1 MRPMSGVP
9 TRALHDKLMAGLAAS
24 PRKDAARLLPAGKA
38 LDVDSFERRVL
49 GAERRLV
56 RAGTISGRQVA
67 EPDSGQ
73 LVLLS
78 CRNIDAYLVAIA
90 TLWKRGFVPLLA
102 DADLPREE
110 IARLVRVFRPG
121 FCLFDRRVDP
131 EGGDTESLG
140 DSLAGLHSWI
150 PPRRGG
156 KPDDGRDGTRLD
168 GRPGAA
174 IVRLTSGSTGR
185 PRGIVVTADQL
196 LADADQIA
204 RTVGIRPNDTL
215 VTAIPL
221 GHAFGFT
228 HILMMLVLQGTR
240 PLLLEQPLPAIL
252 VEALSSPGP
261 LVMPATPYLFQLLLQ
276 SAGRK
281 SFKGLRL
288 CLSAGAPLPEELSRA
303 FKERF
308 GLPLRTFYGASECGG
323 ISYDRS
329 REGVV
334 PDGCVGTPLEGV
346 EVTLR
351 PERGHEEGTGR
362 VCVRS
367 AAVSECYLPA
377 EGTDL
382 EPGRFLTSDLGRI
395 EEGGL
400 IRILGRVDRM
410 INVGGRKVNPAEVE
424 AVLRAV
430 PGVRQAVVV
439 GVPDRNRGQAICAC
453 VVAARSLTREA
464 LMAACGLRLASYKM
478 PRHIELLDRIP
489 TNARGKTEYRAL
501 VSSVPPLRPRPP
513 RPTLHRS

>member
-1 MRPMSGVP
+1 M
-9 TRALHDKLMAGLAAS
+9 TGLAAS
-24 PRKDAARLLPAGKA
+24 PRRDAARFLPAGRA
-38 LDVDSFERRVL
+38 FDVDSFERLVL

-56 RAGTISGRQVA
+56 RAGTASGRQVA

-102 DADLPREE
+102 DADLAREE
-110 IARLVRVFRPG
+110 VSRLVRAFRPG

-131 EGGDTESLG
+131 EGGETEPLG
-140 DSLAGLHSWI
+140 DSLPGLHAWI
-150 PPRRGG
+150 PPRRGAR
-156 KPDDGRDGTRLD
+156 PDDGRDGARPD

-174 IVRLTSGSTGR
+174 IVRLTSGTTGR

-196 LADADQIA
+196 LADAEHIA

-221 GHAFGFT
+221 GHAYGFT
-228 HILMMLVLQGTR
+228 HVLMMLVLQGTR
-240 PLLLEQPLPAIL
+240 PILLEQPLPALL

-288 CLSAGAPLPEELSRA
+288 CVSAGALLPEELSRA

-329 REGVV
+329 REGIVG
-334 PDGCVGTPLEGV
+334 DGWVGTPLDGV
-346 EVTLR
+346 EVTVR

-367 AAVSECYLPA
+367 AAVAECYYP
-377 EGTDL
+377 EDGTDL

-395 EEGGL
+395 DAEGR
-400 IRILGRVDRM
+400 IRIVGRVDRM

-424 AVLRAV
+424 SVLRAV
-430 PGVRQAVVV
+430 PGVRQAVVL
-439 GVPDRNRGQAICAC
+439 GVPDRHRGQAVCAC
-453 VVAARSLTREA
+453 IVGARGLTREA
-464 LMAACGLRLASYKM
+464 LLAACAVRLAPFKV

-501 VSSVPPLRPRPP
+501 VSAVLPVRQRAA
-513 RPTLHRS
+513 RPTLHRN

>member
-9 TRALHDKLMAGLAAS
+9 TRTLHDKLMAGLAAS
-24 PRKDAARLLPAGKA
+24 SRRDAARFLPAGGT

-56 RAGTISGRQVA
+56 RAGTVSGRQVA
-67 EPDSGQ
+67 EPDAGQ

-121 FCLFDRRVDP
+121 FCLFDRRVGP
-131 EGGDTESLG
+131 EGGETESLG
-140 DSLAGLHSWI
+140 DSLAGLHAWI
-150 PPRRGG
+150 PPR
-156 KPDDGRDGTRLD
+156 RDGTRLD

-196 LADADQIA
+196 LADAGQIA

-240 PLLLEQPLPAIL
+240 PLLLEQPLPALL

-288 CLSAGAPLPEELSRA
+288 CLSAGAPLPEEL
-303 FKERF
+303 
-308 GLPLRTFYGASECGG
+308 
-323 ISYDRS
+323 
-329 REGVV
+329 
-334 PDGCVGTPLEGV
+334 
-346 EVTLR
+346 
-351 PERGHEEGTGR
+351 
-362 VCVRS
+362 
-367 AAVSECYLPA
+367 
-377 EGTDL
+377 
-382 EPGRFLTSDLGRI
+382 
-395 EEGGL
+395 
-400 IRILGRVDRM
+400 
-410 INVGGRKVNPAEVE
+410 
-424 AVLRAV
+424 
-430 PGVRQAVVV
+430 
-439 GVPDRNRGQAICAC
+439 
-453 VVAARSLTREA
+453 
-464 LMAACGLRLASYKM
+464 
-478 PRHIELLDRIP
+478 
-489 TNARGKTEYRAL
+489 
-501 VSSVPPLRPRPP
+501 
-513 RPTLHRS
+513 

>member
-1 MRPMSGVP
+1 
-9 TRALHDKLMAGLAAS
+9 MAGLSAS
-24 PRKDAARLLPAGKA
+24 PRRDAARSLPAGRA

-102 DADLPREE
+102 DADLGREE

-131 EGGDTESLG
+131 EGGDAESLG
-140 DSLAGLHSWI
+140 DSLAGLHAWI
-150 PPRRGG
+150 PPRRGAR
-156 KPDDGRDGTRLD
+156 PENGRDGTRLD
-168 GRPGAA
+168 GPPGAA
-174 IVRLTSGSTGR
+174 IVRLTSGSTCR

-196 LADADQIA
+196 LADAGQIA
-204 RTVGIRPNDTL
+204 STVGIRPNDTL

-221 GHAFGFT
+221 GHAYGFT

-240 PLLLEQPLPAIL
+240 PLLLEQPLPALL

-281 SFKGLRL
+281 GFKGLRL
-288 CLSAGAPLPEELSRA
+288 CVSAGAPLPEALSRA

-329 REGVV
+329 REGIL
-334 PDGCVGTPLEGV
+334 PDGCVGTPLDGV

-362 VCVRS
+362 ICVHS
-367 AAVSECYLPA
+367 AAVSKCYLPE

-395 EEGGL
+395 EEGGR

-424 AVLRAV
+424 SVLRAV
-430 PGVRQAVVV
+430 PGVRQVVVV
-439 GVPDRNRGQAICAC
+439 GVPDRHRGQAICAC
-453 VVAARSLTREA
+453 VVGARGLTREA
-464 LMAACGLRLASYKM
+464 LMAACSLRLASYKM

-501 VSSVPPLRPRPP
+501 VSAVPPLRPRAA